1 MRPARLIPFIIGVVV
16 GIFIG
21 KCFSSKRVAAQVPPS
36 WEKTEVVAI
45 VMVKPDIG
53 GFSPV
58 TGTSIGNIWRKDEV
72 VPMCLV
78 KPDIGGFSPIRGSS
92 IGNTWPKDEV
102 KPFISVKPYLNGF
115 VPSGPS
121 VF

>member
-1 MRPARLIPFIIGVVV
+1 MKFSRLIPFVLGLVIGIVV
-16 GIFIG
+16 GA
-21 KCFSSKRVAAQVPPS
+21 CFSSKRVAAQVLPS
-36 WEKTEVVAI
+36 WGKSEVVAI
-45 VMVKPDIG
+45 IVVKPDIG

-58 TGTSIGNIWRKDEV
+58 TGTSIGNIWGKDEV

-92 IGNTWPKDEV
+92 IGNMWSKDEV
-102 KPFISVKPYLNGF
+102 KPFISVKPYLGGF
-115 VPSGPS
+115 VPSSPP